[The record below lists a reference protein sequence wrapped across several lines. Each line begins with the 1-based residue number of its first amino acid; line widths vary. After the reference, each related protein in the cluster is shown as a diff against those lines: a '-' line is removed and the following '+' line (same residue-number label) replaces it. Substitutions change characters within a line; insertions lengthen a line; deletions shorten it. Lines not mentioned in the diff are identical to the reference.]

1 MANTIAYGENS
12 IDITFDGSTAWNPA
26 IVMRVKSFEFI
37 PGGDAKTI
45 TVRGKGSATGPIE
58 FYALS
63 DASVGV
69 SDQRKLYENGY
80 IGTGR
85 NITPYI
91 VGNEASA
98 SSRLIIKLA

>member
-1 MANTIAYGENS
+1 MANTIVYGENS
-12 IDITFDGSTAWNPA
+12 VDITFDGATAWAPA
-26 IVMRVKSFEFI
+26 QVYRVKSFEFI
-37 PGGDAKTI
+37 PGGNAKTV

-63 DASVGV
+63 AIADGAA
-69 SDQRKLYENGY
+69 DQRKSYEHGY
-80 IGTGR
+80 DGNGR

>member
-12 IDITFDGSTAWNPA
+12 IDITFDGSTTWNPA

-37 PGGDAKTI
+37 PGGDAKTV

-63 DASVGV
+63 HASTGV
-69 SDQRKLYENGY
+69 SDQRYVSEEGY
-80 IGTGR
+80 GGRGR

-98 SSRLIIKLA
+98 SSRLIIKLV